1 MPGERNSLYSRLL
14 RNYMRRPGG
23 TSRRLGGQIGGFNT
37 GRNQGPQGR
46 DVASVLRA
54 AVGNMGRVNRMR
66 QRNPNRDWRTG
77 HPMRRRR
84 MTRIPGEVG
93 RGSRIREVAGRSS
106 AGGIRP

>member
-1 MPGERNSLYSRLL
+1 MPGERISDYM

-46 DVASVLRA
+46 DMLRA
-54 AVGNMGRVNRMR
+54 VGAMERMNRMR

-84 MTRIPGEVG
+84 ITPQTR
-93 RGSRIREVAGRSS
+93 SFT
-106 AGGIRP
+106 GGIRP

>member
-1 MPGERNSLYSRLL
+1 MPGERNSWGNLYSRLL

-46 DVASVLRA
+46 DVANVADKLRA

-84 MTRIPGEVG
+84 FPRMPG
-93 RGSRIREVAGRSS
+93 EVAGRSS